1 MSQGST
7 ETAVTDL
14 DQGGKEAAESKKGDS
29 PAPLKVSQV
38 NGAFEAF
45 ASSLLRLKGRVRFAT
60 ISRVFREEF
69 PSFASEDVLPN
80 VTLGRS
86 IQAWYET
93 KTGKPLKKS
102 RSGSYIGMSLINPH
116 YTESDLTPLRTVQA
130 LYDKEMDKSFA
141 KLGLNVVRSSAKSGG
156 QAVKA
161 KQERSEGKARKGK
174 MLKGKDAGM
183 SAGKSKRSA
192 APQDDRK
199 EVKEI
204 LTYCVEAFANCR
216 LTDQGNVTFRE
227 LYSEFIKNF
236 PFAEKEP
243 SFSEPHFGRILAKWY
258 KAKFRNDLT
267 RIELLDEDKR
277 QLKRSMFPFANLG
290 FNAEPV
296 DPTLMN
302 EAKVALRRVMK
313 MEGVGIMVK
322 KNSFRE
328 YEVATIIPGSPASI
342 EGNVEKGDIL
352 LAVGGNAV
360 VDMTPQELADAV
372 LGPRG
377 SKVSMTLKRAA
388 VQQTSSGGQ
397 VLERVYTVELV
408 RSDRKVEGSKMTE
421 LEIAER
427 YRDKLVGGSRTS

>member
-1 MSQGST
+1 M
-7 ETAVTDL
+7 
-14 DQGGKEAAESKKGDS
+14 
-29 PAPLKVSQV
+29 SQV

-45 ASSLLRLKGRVRFAT
+45 ASSLLRLKGRVRFST

-69 PSFASEDVLPN
+69 PSFASEDILPN

-161 KQERSEGKARKGK
+161 KQERREGKARKGSTP
-174 MLKGKDAGM
+174 KGKDVGM
-183 SAGKSKRSA
+183 NAGKLKRSA

-227 LYSEFIKNF
+227 LYSEFVKNF
-236 PFAEKEP
+236 PFAEKES
-243 SFSEPHFGRILAKWY
+243 SFSV
-258 KAKFRNDLT
+258 
-267 RIELLDEDKR
+267 
-277 QLKRSMFPFANLG
+277 S
-290 FNAEPV
+290 
-296 DPTLMN
+296 
-302 EAKVALRRVMK
+302 
-313 MEGVGIMVK
+313 
-322 KNSFRE
+322 
-328 YEVATIIPGSPASI
+328 SPAMPSRVTLPPAGTTLRSDAG
-342 EGNVEKGDIL
+342 EVVQGEQALQEEKG
-352 LAVGGNAV
+352 
-360 VDMTPQELADAV
+360 
-372 LGPRG
+372 
-377 SKVSMTLKRAA
+377 RA
-388 VQQTSSGGQ
+388 
-397 VLERVYTVELV
+397 LWE
-408 RSDRKVEGSKMTE
+408 EGRAK
-421 LEIAER
+421 I
-427 YRDKLVGGSRTS
+427 DKEEG